1 MTFLSEL
8 LAESLRIRTALE
20 DLMRAPAKAP
30 ATATQAPASGL
41 LDSEAIFQKPV
52 GTWTQLEKDHVRGEV
67 TTVLRDLSR

>member
-1 MTFLSEL
+1 MTLAEL
-8 LAESLRIRTALE
+8 LAESLRLRAQLE
-20 DLMRAPAKAP
+20 DMMRTPA
-30 ATATQAPASGL
+30 ATTQAPASGL